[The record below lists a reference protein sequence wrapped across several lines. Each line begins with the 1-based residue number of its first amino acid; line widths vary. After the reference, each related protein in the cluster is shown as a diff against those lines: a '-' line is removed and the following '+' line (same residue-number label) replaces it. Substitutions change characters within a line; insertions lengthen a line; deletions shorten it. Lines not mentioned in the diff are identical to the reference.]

1 MEKKI
6 RPESIVT
13 KGNMF
18 IYGEYVLSPQQNAFN
33 DLTSYWLT
41 KNLYDVSVY
50 IVSVEAGKSLTVE
63 EAAKQFEQNIA
74 YLEDVN
80 KKAA

>member
-50 IVSVEAGKSLTVE
+50 VVSVEAGKSLTVE

>member
-50 IVSVEAGKSLTVE
+50 VVSVAPGKSLTVE

>member
-13 KGNMF
+13 KDNMF

-50 IVSVEAGKSLTVE
+50 VVSVEAGKSLTVE